1 MYAMK
6 ALIVEDNMKLARY
19 IENGLCR
26 GGFTCAIAAEGQ
38 TALELLAEKT
48 YDIVILDIMLPGISG
63 LEVMRRAREAG
74 VRTPIV
80 ILSALGETADRI
92 AGLRAGADD
101 YLPKPFSFDE
111 LEARVQAVLR
121 RTASAASEN
130 TLVYKD
136 LAIDR
141 ARREVRR
148 GTRAITLTDLE
159 FRLLEYFMRNP
170 ERRLPARL
178 LLEKV
183 WNFDSSLTN
192 VVEARIYALNRKL
205 SEDGEPRRIVNVRGL
220 GYELR

>member
-6 ALIVEDNMKLARY
+6 ALIVEDNLELARY
-19 IENGLCR
+19 IRNGLCR
-26 GGFTCAIAAEGQ
+26 SGFSCEIAAEGP
-38 TALELLAEKT
+38 TALQMLAGKA
-48 YDIVILDIMLPGISG
+48 YDIIILDIMLPGISG
-63 LEVMRRAREAG
+63 LEVMRRARETG
-74 VRTPIV
+74 IRTPTV

-148 GTRAITLTDLE
+148 GTRTIALTDLE

-170 ERRLPARL
+170 GRRLPARL

-183 WNFDSSLTN
+183 WNFESSLTN
-192 VVEARIYALNRKL
+192 VVEARVYTLNKKL
-205 SEDGEPRRIVNVRGL
+205 SEDGEPRCIVNVRGL

>member
-1 MYAMK
+1 MLAGK
-6 ALIVEDNMKLARY
+6 A
-19 IENGLCR
+19 
-26 GGFTCAIAAEGQ
+26 
-38 TALELLAEKT
+38 
-48 YDIVILDIMLPGISG
+48 YDIIILDIMLPGISG
-63 LEVMRRAREAG
+63 LEVMRRARETG
-74 VRTPIV
+74 IRTPIV

-92 AGLRAGADD
+92 AGLKAGADD

-148 GTRAITLTDLE
+148 GTRTIALTDLE

-170 ERRLPARL
+170 GRRLPARL

-183 WNFDSSLTN
+183 WNFESSLTN
-192 VVEARIYALNRKL
+192 VVEARVYNLNKKL
-205 SEDGEPRRIVNVRGL
+205 SEDGEPRCIVNVRGL